1 MKLRISKACLSITAA
16 TFIALVY
23 VHQQVEV
30 VKLSYAIDNKER
42 KAEDMLDR
50 KRALEYN
57 INGLAAPTRL
67 EKALYSQRID
77 IAFPKRSQV
86 VMAHPKAEH
95 RPKNVSMKETAI
107 EREAAKFSILDI
119 FGLMVEAQA
128 REK

>member
-1 MKLRISKACLSITAA
+1 M
-16 TFIALVY
+16 ALIY
-23 VHQQVEV
+23 VHQQIEV
-30 VKLSYAIDNKER
+30 VKLSYALDNKER

-57 INGLAAPTRL
+57 INGLASPTRL

-77 IAFPKRSQV
+77 VAFPKRSQV

-95 RPKNVSMKETAI
+95 RLKNVFMKETAI
-107 EREAAKFSILDI
+107 ERKTVKFSVLDI
-119 FGLMVEAQA
+119 FGLRAEAQA

>member
-1 MKLRISKACLSITAA
+1 M
-16 TFIALVY
+16 
-23 VHQQVEV
+23 
-30 VKLSYAIDNKER
+30 VKLSYALDNKER